1 MDVRLKA
8 LAYDHLLQQLNA
20 GFAILGRDLR
30 YISINEILADFNG
43 KKVEAHI
50 GRHVSEVLPSL
61 YPRIGPMLE
70 SVLLT
75 GESLVNFT
83 ITDNQSSTD
92 EAQDWLGSYIA
103 LKNNDGETDGILV
116 LAVNETKAQRRER
129 EQQRDLFRMR
139 QVLNHIFAFAGV
151 LDIDGTL
158 LDANNPPLR
167 QAGMTLEDVQFKLF
181 WECSWWSHNPAVA
194 AKIKQSVLDACTGI
208 TSRFDITA
216 FMGDRIIDLDFM
228 ITPMYNNERLQY
240 LIPSA
245 IEITARKEAE
255 LHLQKSESRF
265 KQVFECAADGLI
277 AFDTQGFIKL
287 VNSRAQQMF
296 QYELTDLIGMPME
309 VLVPQSSR
317 FQNQRDDDFP
327 HLENSEIATR
337 QELYAQRKDGSLF
350 PVEIGFTYLQN
361 DPLVSVLAT
370 VTDVTISK
378 EIQQNLHKSLE
389 EKSALLA
396 ERTTLL
402 NEVHHRVKNNLQIIS
417 SLLNLQARAA
427 SPQLHTALNESQM
440 RVRAM
445 ALTHQML
452 YENKSFRGVAL
463 AHYLKQLAQLI
474 TSSLFT
480 TSKIHLIYNELDQ
493 TIFADV
499 DQTISCGLLVNEII
513 TNSVKHAFAENH
525 EGCISV
531 DLKRCDEA
539 HFILVV
545 ADNGSGMP
553 DQSQFGNKKS
563 MGMQLI
569 PAFIAQLQAEFSIDV
584 AQGTRYEIKIPVKQ
598 GDEDAQSNHG
608 G

>member
-8 LAYDHLLQQLNA
+8 RAYDHLLQQLNA
-20 GFAILGRDLR
+20 GFAILGRDLK

-43 KKVEAHI
+43 KKVEEHV

-70 SVLLT
+70 SVLCT

-83 ITDNQSSTD
+83 ITDHQSATE
-92 EAQDWLGSYIA
+92 EAQDWVGSYIA
-103 LKNNDGETDGILV
+103 LKNEDGETDGILV

-129 EQQRDLFRMR
+129 EQQRDLIRMR

-151 LDIDGTL
+151 LDLDGTL

-167 QAGMTLEDVQFKLF
+167 QAGMTLEDVQYKLF
-181 WECSWWSHNPAVA
+181 WECSWWSHDLAVA
-194 AKIKQSVLDACTGI
+194 ARIKQSVLDACAGT

-216 FMGDRIIDLDFM
+216 FMGDRVIDLDFM
-228 ITPMYNNERLQY
+228 ITPMYNNGRLQY

-255 LHLQKSESRF
+255 LHLQMSEGRF
-265 KQVFECAADGLI
+265 KQVFDCAADGLI
-277 AFDTQGFIKL
+277 AFDNQGLIKL

-296 QYELTDLIGMPME
+296 QYEFTDLIGMPIE
-309 VLVPQSSR
+309 VLLPQSTR
-317 FQNQRDDDFP
+317 AHHQRDDYLKYP
-327 HLENSEIATR
+327 QSREVTTR
-337 QELYAQRKDGSLF
+337 QELSAQRKDGSLF
-350 PVEIGFTYLQN
+350 PVEMGLTYLQN
-361 DPLVSVLAT
+361 DPLVCVLAT
-370 VTDVTISK
+370 VTDVSTSK

-417 SLLNLQARAA
+417 SLLHLQARAA

-452 YENKSFRGVAL
+452 YENKSFSGVTL

-474 TSSLFT
+474 ISSLFT
-480 TSKIHLIYNELDQ
+480 TSQIHLIYNELDQ
-493 TIFADV
+493 TIFADI
-499 DQTISCGLLVNEII
+499 DQTMSCGLLVNEII
-513 TNSVKHAFAENH
+513 TNSVKHAFGDNH
-525 EGCISV
+525 EACISL
-531 DLKRCDEA
+531 DLKRCDEG
-539 HFILVV
+539 FFKLVI
-545 ADNGSGMP
+545 ADNGCGMP
-553 DQSQFGNKKS
+553 AQTQFGNQKT

-569 PAFIAQLQAEFSIDV
+569 PAFIAQLQAEFIIDV
-584 AQGTRYEIKIPVKQ
+584 TQGTRYEIKIPVQQ
-598 GDEDAQSNHG
+598 GD
-608 G
+608 

>member
-8 LAYDHLLQQLNA
+8 RAYDHLLQQLNA
-20 GFAILGRDLR
+20 GFAILGRDLK

-43 KKVEAHI
+43 KKAEEHV

-70 SVLLT
+70 SVLST

-83 ITDNQSSTD
+83 ITDNQSSTE
-92 EAQDWLGSYIA
+92 EAEDWLGSYIA
-103 LKNNDGETDGILV
+103 LKNEDGETDGILV

-167 QAGMTLEDVQFKLF
+167 QAGMTLEDVQFKFF
-181 WECSWWSHNPAVA
+181 WECSWWSHDPAVA
-194 AKIKQSVLDACTGI
+194 ERIKQSVVDACAGN

-216 FMGDRIIDLDFM
+216 FMGDRVIDLDFM
-228 ITPMYNNERLQY
+228 ITPMYNNGKLQY

-265 KQVFECAADGLI
+265 KEVFDCAADGLI
-277 AFDTQGFIKL
+277 AVDPQGLIKL

-296 QYELTDLIGMPME
+296 QYEFTDLIGMPIE
-309 VLVPQSSR
+309 LLVPQSSR
-317 FQNQRDDDFP
+317 YTHKNHRVDYLLQPKSR
-327 HLENSEIATR
+327 EMATR

-350 PVEIGFTYLQN
+350 PVEIGLTYMQN

-370 VTDVTISK
+370 VTDVTKSK

-427 SPQLHTALNESQM
+427 PPQLHTALNESQM

-452 YENKSFRGVAL
+452 YENKSFSGVAL

-480 TSKIHLIYNELDQ
+480 NSKIHLIYNELDQ
-493 TIFADV
+493 TIFAEI

-513 TNSVKHAFAENH
+513 TNSVKHAFNENH
-525 EGCISV
+525 EGCISL
-531 DLKRCDEA
+531 DLKRCDED

-545 ADNGSGMP
+545 ADNGCGMQDKP
-553 DQSQFGNKKS
+553 QFGNNKS

-569 PAFIAQLQAEFSIDV
+569 PAFIAQLQAEFKIDV
-584 AQGTRYEIKIPVKQ
+584 TKGTRYEIKIPVQQ
-598 GDEDAQSNHG
+598 GD
-608 G
+608 